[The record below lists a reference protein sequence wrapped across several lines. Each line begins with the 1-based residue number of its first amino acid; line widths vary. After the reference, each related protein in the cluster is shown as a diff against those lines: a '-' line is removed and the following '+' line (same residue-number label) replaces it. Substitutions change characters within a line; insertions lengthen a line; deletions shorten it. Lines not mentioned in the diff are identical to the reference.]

1 MFEQMLKPVKH
12 IWQATKIF
20 SEDID
25 QVYRTWS
32 TNLINGVGSS
42 QSQNLIISPLFWG
55 QSEGL
60 MIVYTCSFSHML
72 SGNSTL
78 IFSPWIAP

>member
-32 TNLINGVGSS
+32 TNLINGVGSG

-55 QSEGL
+55 Q
-60 MIVYTCSFSHML
+60 
-72 SGNSTL
+72 
-78 IFSPWIAP
+78 